1 MEEEKKIIE
10 KYIIG
15 DTPCVLALSG
25 GPDSMCL
32 LNLLYSLHKNV
43 ICVHINHKT
52 RKECEE
58 EYAFV
63 KSPFVSNP
71 NSSIKSQKSF
81 ILKITSYSSEMLSL
95 NSPFSPT
102 NSFFFFPSLV
112 AFTEN
117 KISQ

>member
-1 MEEEKKIIE
+1 MEEEKKFIE

-63 KSPFVSNP
+63 KNYLQKLLF
-71 NSSIKSQKSF
+71 IKSISSLDNVLSNIF
-81 ILKITSYSSEMLSL
+81 IFLLAVMCATTL
-95 NSPFSPT
+95 
-102 NSFFFFPSLV
+102 
-112 AFTEN
+112 
-117 KISQ
+117 

>member
-1 MEEEKKIIE
+1 MEEEKKFIE
-10 KYIIG
+10 KYIVG

-32 LNLLYSLHKNV
+32 LHLLYSLHKNV

-63 KSPFVSNP
+63 KNYLQKLNIPLVYHEI
-71 NSSIKSQKSF
+71 NSYEKGK
-81 ILKITSYSSEMLSL
+81 
-95 NSPFSPT
+95 
-102 NSFFFFPSLV
+102 
-112 AFTEN
+112 FTEN
-117 KISQ
+117 EARQIRYQKFLEV